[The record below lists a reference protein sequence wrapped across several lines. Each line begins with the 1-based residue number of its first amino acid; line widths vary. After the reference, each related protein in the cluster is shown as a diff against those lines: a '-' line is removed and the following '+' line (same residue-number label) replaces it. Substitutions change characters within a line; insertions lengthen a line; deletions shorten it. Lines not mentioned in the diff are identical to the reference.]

1 MFRLSEIVWERLKI
15 CAARFVKPLALPQT
29 SQTGQNI
36 RYLVMTDI
44 FRFSRFL
51 LSFALGLFVIPIVS
65 AQAERFVDPGDDERL
80 LPLDGN
86 ILTDRGDAQIVRFRN
101 WERFNAVRKIRTG
114 DYTLEL
120 PIEDFDWSDFSYEVG
135 GVEFSLDD
143 YMVNNHTGGLLVIKD
158 GELLLER
165 YGFGNDQETLW
176 ISFSVSKSVTSM
188 LLGAAIQEGYIN
200 SVDDPVT
207 DYLPRLR
214 GTSYDAVRIRDVL
227 QMASGVEWNEDYTDL
242 KSDVATYPSDRMI
255 DIQRYLGTK
264 PRVATA
270 GEKFNYNT
278 AETDLVGAIVRAA
291 IGNNLATYLENVMWQ
306 PFGMEFDANWGT
318 HGNGGERGG
327 CCMNIT
333 LRDYGRIG
341 LFALNEG
348 QLPDGSRVLPDSW
361 MAESAMPSSGNPGY
375 GYLWWLNNDETYR
388 AQGIFG
394 QGIYVKP
401 QSSLVIVVLSAW
413 PVAAA
418 GGTTYNAHRNAF
430 YDAVDAMLK

>member
-1 MFRLSEIVWERLKI
+1 MNSLTKVSHLRCQQLALLFCGLSVLL
-15 CAARFVKPLALPQT
+15 PLAAQDV
-29 SQTGQNI
+29 
-36 RYLVMTDI
+36 RY
-44 FRFSRFL
+44 
-51 LSFALGLFVIPIVS
+51 
-65 AQAERFVDPGDDERL
+65 VDPADDERL
-80 LPLDGN
+80 LPFDGHV
-86 ILTDRGDAQIVRFRN
+86 LTDRGDAQIVRFRN
-101 WERFNAVRKIRTG
+101 WDRFNPVREIRAG
-114 DYTLEL
+114 DYTLAL
-120 PIEDFDWSDFSYEVG
+120 PERATDWS
-135 GVEFSLDD
+135 EFTYQVDGESFTLED
-143 YMVNNHTGGLLVIKD
+143 YMVKNHTSGLLVIKN

-165 YGFGNDQETLW
+165 YGMGNDEETLW

-188 LLGAAIQEGYIN
+188 LLGAAIQEGYIE
-200 SVDDPVT
+200 SVDDPVS

-214 GTSYDAVRIRDVL
+214 GSSYDAVRIRDVL

-242 KSDVATYPSDRMI
+242 NSDVATYPSDKVI

-264 PRVATA
+264 PRVAPP
-270 GEKFNYNT
+270 GEVFNYST

-291 IGNNLATYLENVMWQ
+291 VGNNLATYLENKMWK

-318 HGNGGERGG
+318 HSDEGELGG

-348 QLPDGSRVLPDSW
+348 VLPDGTQVLPTGW
-361 MAESAMPSSGNPGY
+361 MAESSTPSRGNSGY

-401 QSSLVIVVLSAW
+401 ESDLVIVVLSAW
-413 PVAAA
+413 PVAAS
-418 GGTTYNAHRNAF
+418 GGSIYNAHRNAF
-430 YDAVDAMLK
+430 YDAVDAMLQ

>member
-1 MFRLSEIVWERLKI
+1 MTDRFRLSSLLRLLAI
-15 CAARFVKPLALPQT
+15 GLCATP
-29 SQTGQNI
+29 
-36 RYLVMTDI
+36 
-44 FRFSRFL
+44 
-51 LSFALGLFVIPIVS
+51 VIS
-65 AQAERFVDPGDDERL
+65 AQPARYVDPADDERL
-80 LPLDGN
+80 LPLGGHV
-86 ILTDRGDAQIVRFRN
+86 LTDRGDAQIVRFRN
-101 WERFNAVRKIRTG
+101 WDRFNPVREIRSG

-120 PIEDFDWSDFSYEVG
+120 PVKDFDWADFSYEVDG
-135 GVEFSLDD
+135 ERFSLDD
-143 YMVNNHTGGLLVIKD
+143 YMVKNHTGGLLVIKN
-158 GELLLER
+158 GERLLER
-165 YGFGNDQETLW
+165 YGFGNNEETLW

-188 LLGAAIQEGYIN
+188 LLGAAIQEGYID
-200 SVDDPVT
+200 SVEDSVSE
-207 DYLPRLR
+207 YLPRLR
-214 GTSYDAVRIRDVL
+214 GTSYGEVQIRDIL

-242 KSDVATYPSDRMI
+242 DSDVATYPSDRVI

-264 PRVATA
+264 PRVAPA
-270 GEKFNYNT
+270 GEKFNYST
-278 AETDLVGAIVRAA
+278 AETDLVGAVVRAA

-318 HGNGGERGG
+318 HGNEGERGG

-341 LFALNEG
+341 LFALRDG
-348 QLPDGSRVLPDSW
+348 QLPDGTRMLPAGW
-361 MAESAMPSSGNPGY
+361 MAESASPSSGNPGY

-401 QSSLVIVVLSAW
+401 QSNLVIVVLSAW

-430 YDAVDAMLK
+430 YDAVDAMLQ

>member
-1 MFRLSEIVWERLKI
+1 MKSLFYGVQIVAGCPVALLRKLAI
-15 CAARFVKPLALPQT
+15 MPLAL
-29 SQTGQNI
+29 
-36 RYLVMTDI
+36 MTM
-44 FRFSRFL
+44 
-51 LSFALGLFVIPIVS
+51 PIA
-65 AQAERFVDPGDDERL
+65 AQEPRFVDPAEDEEL
-80 LPLDGN
+80 LPYDGYV
-86 ILTDRGDAQIVRFRN
+86 LTDRGDAQIVRFRN
-101 WERFNAVRKIRTG
+101 WDRFNPVREIRAG

-120 PIEDFDWSDFSYEVG
+120 PARQFDWSQFSYEVDG
-135 GVEFSLDD
+135 ESFSLDS
-143 YMVNNHTGGLLVIKD
+143 YILNNHTGGVLVIKD

-165 YGFGNDQETLW
+165 YGLGNDEQTLW

-188 LLGAAIQEGYIN
+188 LLGAAIQEGYIE
-200 SVDDPVT
+200 SVNDPVS

-214 GTSYDAVRIRDVL
+214 DSSYDAVRIRDVL

-242 KSDVATYPSDRMI
+242 SSDVATYPSDRII

-264 PRVATA
+264 PRVAA
-270 GEKFNYNT
+270 PGELFNYST
-278 AETDLVGAIVRAA
+278 AETDLVGAVVRAA
-291 IGNNLATYLENVMWQ
+291 IGNNLATYLENKMWK
-306 PFGMEFDANWGT
+306 PFGMEFDANWGI
-318 HGNGGERGG
+318 HGDEGERGG

-348 QLPDGSRVLPDSW
+348 ALPDGTKVLPDGW
-361 MAESAMPSSGNPGY
+361 MVESSTPSRGNAGY

-401 QSSLVIVVLSAW
+401 ESDLVIVVLSAW

-418 GGTTYNAHRNAF
+418 GGTVYNAHRNAF
-430 YDAVDAMLK
+430 YDAVDAALK

>member
-1 MFRLSEIVWERLKI
+1 MKSFFNAVQVYAAQVYGFQIVAGCPVALLRKLAI
-15 CAARFVKPLALPQT
+15 LPLALIAM
-29 SQTGQNI
+29 SI
-36 RYLVMTDI
+36 
-44 FRFSRFL
+44 
-51 LSFALGLFVIPIVS
+51 A
-65 AQAERFVDPGDDERL
+65 AQEPRFVDPADDEGL
-80 LPLDGN
+80 LPYDGYV
-86 ILTDRGDAQIVRFRN
+86 LTDRGDAQIVRFRN
-101 WERFNAVRKIRTG
+101 WDRFNPVREIRAG

-120 PIEDFDWSDFSYEVG
+120 PARQFDWSQFSYEVDG
-135 GVEFSLDD
+135 ESFSLDD
-143 YMVNNHTGGLLVIKD
+143 YMVNNHTGGVLVIED

-165 YGFGNDQETLW
+165 YGLGNDEQTLW

-188 LLGAAIQEGYIN
+188 LLGAAIKEGYIQ
-200 SVDDPVT
+200 SVNDPVS

-214 GTSYDAVRIRDVL
+214 GSSYDAVSIRDVL

-242 KSDVATYPSDRMI
+242 SSDVATYPSDRII

-264 PRVATA
+264 PRVAA
-270 GEKFNYNT
+270 PGAVFNYST

-291 IGNNLATYLENVMWQ
+291 IGNNLATYLENKMWK
-306 PFGMEFDANWGT
+306 PFGMEFDANWGI
-318 HGNGGERGG
+318 HGDEGERGG

-348 QLPDGSRVLPDSW
+348 VLPDGTKVLPDGW
-361 MAESAMPSSGNPGY
+361 MVESSTPSRGNPGY

-401 QSSLVIVVLSAW
+401 ESDLVIVVLSAW

-418 GGTTYNAHRNAF
+418 GGTVYNAHRNAF
-430 YDAVDAMLK
+430 YDAVDAALK

>member
-1 MFRLSEIVWERLKI
+1 MKFLVYPVQII
-15 CAARFVKPLALPQT
+15 ARRPIGLWRKLVIWPLILIALPITAQEP
-29 SQTGQNI
+29 
-36 RYLVMTDI
+36 RY
-44 FRFSRFL
+44 
-51 LSFALGLFVIPIVS
+51 
-65 AQAERFVDPGDDERL
+65 VDPTDDERL
-80 LPLDGN
+80 LPYDGYV
-86 ILTDRGDAQIVRFRN
+86 LTDRGDAQIVRFRN
-101 WERFNAVRKIRTG
+101 WDRFNPVREIRAG

-120 PIEDFDWSDFSYEVG
+120 PERQYDWSRFSYEVDG
-135 GVEFSLDD
+135 ESFTLDD
-143 YMVNNHTGGLLVIKD
+143 YMVKNHTGGVLVIKD
-158 GELLLER
+158 GKLFLER
-165 YGFGNDQETLW
+165 YGLGNDEETLW

-188 LLGAAIQEGYIN
+188 LLGAAIKEGYIE
-200 SVDDPVT
+200 SVNEPVS

-214 GTSYDAVRIRDVL
+214 GSSYDAVRIRDVL

-242 KSDVATYPSDRMI
+242 SSDVATYPSDRII

-264 PRVATA
+264 PRVAPP
-270 GEKFNYNT
+270 GEVFNYST

-291 IGNNLATYLENVMWQ
+291 IGNNLATYLENKMWR

-318 HGNGGERGG
+318 HGDEGERGG

-348 QLPDGSRVLPDSW
+348 VLPDGTKVLPDGW
-361 MAESAMPSSGNPGY
+361 MAESSTPSRGNSGY
-375 GYLWWLNNDETYR
+375 GYLWWLNNDASYR

-401 QSSLVIVVLSAW
+401 ESDLVIVVISAW

-418 GGTTYNAHRNAF
+418 GGTVYNAHRNAF
-430 YDAVDAMLK
+430 YDAVDAVLK